1 MILYSAFYFLSQRE
15 FNFLLVK
22 QTEPLVEAMRYVLV
36 AALPIAVWF
45 TWWATMGQLDGFTHP
60 RDIDPGNLYLTGGY
74 IGDRESPSNSWVG
87 FMGGGPMVLMTIL
100 FFHMFKSI
108 NWPLH
113 LTVWF
118 CVLRVAFLSLHLT
131 VSPNLPRLV
140 FKISWDIALYALIAI
155 TVGILIGIE
164 KHVLRRTMSEAD
176 SLL

>member
-1 MILYSAFYFLSQRE
+1 
-15 FNFLLVK
+15 
-22 QTEPLVEAMRYVLV
+22 
-36 AALPIAVWF
+36 
-45 TWWATMGQLDGFTHP
+45 
-60 RDIDPGNLYLTGGY
+60 
-74 IGDRESPSNSWVG
+74 
-87 FMGGGPMVLMTIL
+87 MTIL

-176 SLL
+176 SLS